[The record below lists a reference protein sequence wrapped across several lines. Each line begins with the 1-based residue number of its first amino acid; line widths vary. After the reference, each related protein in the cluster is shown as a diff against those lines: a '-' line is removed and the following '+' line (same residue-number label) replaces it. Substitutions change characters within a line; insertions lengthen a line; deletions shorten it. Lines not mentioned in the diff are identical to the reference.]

1 MWRVPDTDDI
11 AATLSMEEIDAY
23 SCSAGFSPDVV
34 RRLVERT
41 CDFVRDALRS
51 NGNVRMSPVP
61 FEIPSGTISKAMDYL
76 VVDILK
82 RFSLPVSDPRK
93 EARAAAEAYFAKIAA
108 GEITPESYGAD
119 ATDTTGGPGCVVVA
133 SSRLRATTGKLEG
146 L

>member
-11 AATLSMEEIDAY
+11 AATLSQKEIDAY
-23 SCSAGFSPDVV
+23 SRSAGFSADVV

-41 CDFVRDALRS
+41 CDWVRDALRS

-61 FEIPSGTISKAMDYL
+61 FEIPSGTVSKAMDYL

-93 EARAAAEAYFAKIAA
+93 DARAAAEAYFAKVAA

-119 ATDTTGGPGCVVVA
+119 ATDATSGPAAEVVVDVRPRVTA
-133 SSRLRATTGKLEG
+133 AKLEG